1 MTIPYGRNHRS
12 NLDRR
17 IRSNRRH
24 NTNTMRSGISS
35 LFFIL
40 PLLAGLSERFIV
52 HASPQSASADRAAL
66 EAQLQG
72 LLSPF
77 RFDPDT
83 PDCSA
88 DGSDGYQVQTSQ
100 DASPVPLVFAGWE
113 GVLGDFGDVKPVS
126 RFLSR
131 RTRPV
136 RTDKFARASTTVQGD
151 ERFQHGGLR

>member
-1 MTIPYGRNHRS
+1 
-12 NLDRR
+12 
-17 IRSNRRH
+17 
-24 NTNTMRSGISS
+24 MRSGISS

-88 DGSDGYQVQTSQ
+88 DGSDGYQV
-100 DASPVPLVFAGWE
+100 AGWE

>member
-1 MTIPYGRNHRS
+1 MTIPSGRNHRS
-12 NLDRR
+12 NLDRPLR
-17 IRSNRRH
+17 GNRRH
-24 NTNTMRSGISS
+24 NTNTMRSGIAS

-40 PLLAGLSERFIV
+40 PLLAGLSEHLTV
-52 HASPQSASADRAAL
+52 HAAPQSSSADRAAL
-66 EAQLQG
+66 EAQLKG

-77 RFDPDT
+77 RFDPNT

-126 RFLSR
+126 GFLSW

-136 RTDKFARASTTVQGD
+136 RADKFPRVLTTVQGD